1 MNSNQQVSLRIKYL
15 ALCISNQTMKG
26 KIIHRKVHY
35 FQIYKLC
42 AKVKKIKCPLVQSCA
57 RALSGAARGDGSSA
71 LRVAPAGLCLE

>member
-26 KIIHRKVHY
+26 KIIHQKVHY

-57 RALSGAARGDGSSA
+57 RALSGAA
-71 LRVAPAGLCLE
+71 